1 MFIIECLPLSKGLAK
16 ESLSYFGPNHLEP
29 GFLLKVNIKS
39 KSVPALVL
47 ESREAAGIKSE
58 IKSAS
63 FQLKKISGV
72 VAKPFLQKEFLE
84 AVKTTAEYFVGS
96 RGSVLS
102 HLIPS
107 FILENPSILSVLK
120 EKENSVISESNNEK
134 KAKNEMAVLQAPD
147 EERFIHYRSLI
158 REEFARK
165 KSVFM
170 CLPQNEDVKQTKEK
184 LERGIE
190 SFVCA
195 FHKGMS
201 KKELKEEWKRACL
214 IPHPVLVIST
224 AKWLF
229 LPRNDFGTIVIDK
242 ENENGWKTISRP
254 FIDLRFFAET
264 LADKKNMRTVI
275 GDSFLRT
282 ETLHRYR
289 QREVSEFE
297 NVKWR
302 LPSEIKTTVIDLRES
317 TKKEG
322 EFKILSPE
330 ILDLVKEN
338 IEKNS
343 NMFIFA
349 ARKGLSSVT
358 ICRDCG
364 EQVKCHNC
372 SSPMIL
378 YKTKI
383 GNVFKCHQC
392 GEMRD
397 AAELCQN
404 CRSWKLAAFGSGV
417 DRVAEEMKKNIPNI
431 NLFEI
436 NKDAA
441 GTGIKASAIAENFYE
456 SRGSVLLGTEMAFS
470 YLHKKVTNTAIAS
483 FDSLFSIPDFRIR
496 EKIFRLIVQTKSLAK
511 ENFMIQ
517 TRNPKDPTVGFAVSG
532 NLVEFYKKEI
542 EDRQALDY
550 PPFGVFIKITARGTR
565 NLVVKET
572 ENLKNIFKDYNPA
585 IFNSIHEKKGK
596 QSAVNAVIK
605 LPKNGWPGFSL
616 LSILKSLPLHFE
628 IKVDPDNL
636 L

>member
-1 MFIIECLPLSKGLAK
+1 
-16 ESLSYFGPNHLEP
+16 
-29 GFLLKVNIKS
+29 
-39 KSVPALVL
+39 
-47 ESREAAGIKSE
+47 
-58 IKSAS
+58 
-63 FQLKKISGV
+63 
-72 VAKPFLQKEFLE
+72 
-84 AVKTTAEYFVGS
+84 
-96 RGSVLS
+96 LS